1 MLMFLFPLISEKNDE
16 RYLPEEEFSDD
27 EIPAEDDDFK
37 KEPSPPPKKHAPEK
51 HTKVSFTLFCTF
63 EHTNL

>member
-1 MLMFLFPLISEKNDE
+1 MFVSGFSLFSEKNDE

-51 HTKVSFTLFCTF
+51 QTKVRFYSRRSFKI
-63 EHTNL
+63 